1 MYSPDGDRSSGERHS
16 TAPTAPTAPTAR
28 TFGAPKASSSSSL
41 REERFTLRLYIAG
54 QTPRSVTALANLRKL
69 CEEFLPGRYDLE
81 IIDLIQNPKR
91 ARTDQILAI
100 PTLVR
105 SLPIP
110 IARIIGDLS
119 DTDQVLL
126 GLNIQ
131 RHTAAWD
138 PEARKPGSPEA
149 RKPGSVKP

>member
-1 MYSPDGDRSSGERHS
+1 MLDSEQMDPHDR
-16 TAPTAPTAPTAR
+16 
-28 TFGAPKASSSSSL
+28 FV
-41 REERFTLRLYIAG
+41 LRLYIAG
-54 QTPRSVTALANLRKL
+54 QTPRSLTALANLRKL
-69 CEEFLPGRYDLE
+69 CDDHLSGRFELE
-81 IIDLIQNPKR
+81 VIDLLLQPQR

-105 SLPIP
+105 SLPTP

-131 RHTAAWD
+131 TKSAH
-138 PEARKPGSPEA
+138 
-149 RKPGSVKP
+149 